1 MAGPGTDGQLAIIPY
16 VAQRSPLHVLT
27 DTLPGCQ
34 MGMIVKA
41 VTFSQ
46 LGGHSFLLSPTRL
59 RRF

>member
-46 LGGHSFLLSPTRL
+46 LWGHSFLLSPTR
-59 RRF
+59 